1 MKTPM
6 ILAAATL
13 ASSFIASSAFA
24 QEGGAPTSETSSKMR
39 LGAQVEVL
47 PVGSG
52 KATLGGTT
60 MTTDADIAYGV
71 TGTFDYA
78 LTPYLSIGA
87 APRLVLNVIPND
99 AAPGGH
105 ADKEL
110 DLRARI
116 LGHFAVAPKLEV
128 YASVA
133 PGYTMLM
140 SSEDGVSNATGF
152 AIGGAAGLTY
162 DISPKMFLSG
172 EVGYQRAFTSADLTV
187 GNQTMSGDLALSY
200 MHVGLGAG
208 TRF

>member
-1 MKTPM
+1 M
-6 ILAAATL
+6 ILAAATACTF
-13 ASSFIASSAFA
+13 ASSLATSSAFA
-24 QEGGAPTSETSSKMR
+24 QEAGAPASDAAPKMR

-71 TGTFDYA
+71 SGTFDYA

-87 APRLVLNVIPND
+87 APRLVLNVIPD
-99 AAPGGH
+99 HAATGDH

-110 DLRARI
+110 DLRARL
-116 LGHFAVAPKLEV
+116 LGHVPVAPKLEL

-133 PGYTMLM
+133 PGYTIVM
-140 SSEDGVSNATGF
+140 SSQDGVSNSSGF

-162 DISPKMFLSG
+162 DVSPKMFLSG
-172 EVGYQRAFTSADLTV
+172 EVGYQRAFTSTDLTV
-187 GNQTMSGDLALSY
+187 GNQTITGDLALSY